1 MAGYKFMPEI
11 HLRQLIA
18 FNYSAYGPFTRNR
31 KKNKETGDSRYTYQ
45 NELNE
50 ACIQHNMA

>member
-45 NELNE
+45 NQLNE